1 MSIYLR
7 ATIAAISASILVLLI
22 IAFIILVLFVMRDI
36 KWRNRHERDGMETDS
51 GCFSRHLYSDDW
63 SDSTGFS
70 RIGDYKNEAH
80 EDKRSFHRH

>member
-1 MSIYLR
+1 MNLYLK
-7 ATIAAISASILVLLI
+7 AMVAAVSASVLVLLI
-22 IAFIILVLFVMRDI
+22 IAFIILVLFVIRDI

-80 EDKRSFHRH
+80 EDK